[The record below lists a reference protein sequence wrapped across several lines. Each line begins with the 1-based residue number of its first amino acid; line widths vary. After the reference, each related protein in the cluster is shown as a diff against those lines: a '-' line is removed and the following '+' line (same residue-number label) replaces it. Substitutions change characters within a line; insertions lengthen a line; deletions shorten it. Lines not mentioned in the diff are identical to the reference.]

1 VSRTI
6 EEGIDLKHPQAETI
20 TGDGRQD
27 DEDQNRSNPGA
38 PFASQH
44 SHVAGMSLY
53 VNHVIHLAPGQ
64 AQSKAA
70 ADPETWSMFPGNVE
84 IIS

>member
-1 VSRTI
+1 MMKIKIDRTRERRSRRNI
-6 EEGIDLKHPQAETI
+6 AMWPVCL
-20 TGDGRQD
+20 
-27 DEDQNRSNPGA
+27 
-38 PFASQH
+38 
-44 SHVAGMSLY
+44 LY